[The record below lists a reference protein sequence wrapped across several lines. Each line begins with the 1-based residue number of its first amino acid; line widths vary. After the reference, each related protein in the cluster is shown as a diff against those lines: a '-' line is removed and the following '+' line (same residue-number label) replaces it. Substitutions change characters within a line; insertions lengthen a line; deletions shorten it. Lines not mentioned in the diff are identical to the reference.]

1 MQIEIPED
9 KKEIAIDYIRGIIEE
24 LDREIEKNEKYIR
37 IVLEELDRE
46 IEKNEKEATE
56 NGKEQE

>member
-9 KKEIAIDYIRGIIEE
+9 KKEIAINYIR
-24 LDREIEKNEKYIR
+24 R
-37 IVLEELDRE
+37 VLEELDRE
-46 IEKNEKEATE
+46 IEKSNKEVAE

>member
-9 KKEIAIDYIRGIIEE
+9 KKEIAINYIRGIIEE
-24 LDREIEKNEKYIR
+24 LDREIEESN
-37 IVLEELDRE
+37 
-46 IEKNEKEATE
+46 KEATE